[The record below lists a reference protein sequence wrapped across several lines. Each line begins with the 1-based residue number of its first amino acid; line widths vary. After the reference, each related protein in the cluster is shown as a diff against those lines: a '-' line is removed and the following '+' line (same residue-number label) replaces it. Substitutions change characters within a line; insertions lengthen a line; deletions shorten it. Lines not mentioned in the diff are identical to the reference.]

1 MRAYSA
7 ACSYVSGYVHEH
19 GHVLKRIVIH
29 NAVYRTCRNEYALP
43 SQMAASVIRTV
54 IAAYKTVRTNQ
65 ARYSKRFSKKKR
77 RADIRPSF
85 QIPQLSLV
93 WNRDYSLVWNTD
105 KTERLFSINTLRG
118 RIRCP
123 FRSDAMEWAFV
134 DGARF
139 GTARL
144 VVKHGKFFLHIPVT
158 IDVPDAPNPSSVST
172 VGSVSS
178 LPPVTGRRLP
188 SIPAQRSNRNGP
200 ITKNSAVSSRNGRR
214 PPRDAGSAP
223 SGREKTVG

>member
-1 MRAYSA
+1 MQQTLTAKLQIIPKSSDRQVLLDTMRAYSA

-65 ARYSKRFSKKKR
+65 ARYSKRFSKKKH

-118 RIRCP
+118 RINQ
-123 FRSDAMEWAFV
+123 
-134 DGARF
+134 
-139 GTARL
+139 
-144 VVKHGKFFLHIPVT
+144 H
-158 IDVPDAPNPSSVST
+158 APRT
-172 VGSVSS
+172 DQMS
-178 LPPVTGRRLP
+178 LPFGC
-188 SIPAQRSNRNGP
+188 NGMGVRGWSKIRHSQACRKAWQVLSP
-200 ITKNSAVSSRNGRR
+200 HT
-214 PPRDAGSAP
+214 RDH
-223 SGREKTVG
+223 

>member
-1 MRAYSA
+1 MGNGTISSSHTYKFGNYLLTDTKSSDRQVLLDTMRAYSA

-29 NAVYRTCRNEYALP
+29 DAVYRTCRNEYALP

-105 KTERLFSINTLRG
+105 KTERL
-118 RIRCP
+118 
-123 FRSDAMEWAFV
+123 
-134 DGARF
+134 
-139 GTARL
+139 
-144 VVKHGKFFLHIPVT
+144 
-158 IDVPDAPNPSSVST
+158 
-172 VGSVSS
+172 
-178 LPPVTGRRLP
+178 
-188 SIPAQRSNRNGP
+188 
-200 ITKNSAVSSRNGRR
+200 
-214 PPRDAGSAP
+214 
-223 SGREKTVG
+223 